1 MDELNIKIAA
11 MIEYIE
17 ILTSIAINK
26 NQHELANKLDII
38 KERVEFAKTDDEL
51 NIYKSTIKEI
61 DDSLNQLT
69 RELTYREKALVER
82 GYSKKE
88 VLELSLFTQK
98 QFDEKKQ

>member
-26 NQHELANKLDII
+26 NQHELVNKLDII

-88 VLELSLFTQK
+88 VLELSSFTQK
-98 QFDEKKQ
+98 